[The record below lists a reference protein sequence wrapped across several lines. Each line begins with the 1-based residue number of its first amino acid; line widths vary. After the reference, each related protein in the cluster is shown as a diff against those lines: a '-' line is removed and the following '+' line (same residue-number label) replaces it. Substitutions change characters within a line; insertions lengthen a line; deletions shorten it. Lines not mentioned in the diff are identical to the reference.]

1 VGFLKSTGHRRSS
14 PIFLRSSHVARLQ
27 IESPGADARLR
38 VEPKSESPR
47 RLAAERR
54 DVILNRVDFSCRFI
68 NSRSDRGNLAAPDIG
83 DKAAIVMTD
92 TLQLDAGYPDSS
104 GRVSADESDP
114 T

>member
-1 VGFLKSTGHRRSS
+1 
-14 PIFLRSSHVARLQ
+14 
-27 IESPGADARLR
+27 
-38 VEPKSESPR
+38 
-47 RLAAERR
+47 
-54 DVILNRVDFSCRFI
+54 LNRVDFSCRFI

-92 TLQLDAGYPDSS
+92 TLQLGAGYPDSS